1 MLPVPIRRIGKA
13 DIVGFGI
20 DAVAMFR
27 NSIQPAVHRPVA
39 GFGHDA
45 GWRNDR
51 HIRLV
56 GDTTGNGRSDI
67 IGFGENGVVVS
78 YNNGSNNFSAPS
90 LALGG
95 EFGASAEA
103 NSWAVS
109 KHVRYVA
116 DILKRGYVDIIG
128 FGDRGT
134 YISLNNGDGS
144 FAPARLAVPHFGFDP
159 IAGDFKR
166 ERHLRF
172 LGDVTGNGR
181 PDIVAFGETS
191 VQVSLNNGDGTFRD
205 ARPVIF
211 GFTYSSGGWRIDKHP
226 RMLADLTGD
235 GKVDIVGFAEA
246 GVYVALNIG
255 NGTFQEPRLVLNA
268 FGANAGGWQVD
279 AHPRYIADV
288 TGNGW
293 GDIVGFANG
302 GVFVALGNGDGTF
315 QPPKLVLEAFG
326 YEAGGWR
333 VGIHPRYVVDL
344 TGDGAADIVGIS
356 DSGVVVSYNDGKG
369 NFGPPQIICNHFGP
383 SQGWDVEKTVR
394 LVANL

>member
-1 MLPVPIRRIGKA
+1 
-13 DIVGFGI
+13 
-20 DAVAMFR
+20 MFR
-27 NSIQPAVHRPVA
+27 NSIQPAVYHPVA
-39 GFGHDA
+39 SFGHDA
-45 GWRNDR
+45 GGWRHDR
-51 HIRLV
+51 HLRLV

-78 YNNGSNNFSAPS
+78 YNNGSNNFSLPS
-90 LALGG
+90 FALAG

-103 NSWAVS
+103 NNWAVS

-116 DILKRGYVDIIG
+116 DLLKRGYVDIIG
-128 FGDRGT
+128 FGDRGVFV
-134 YISLNNGDGS
+134 SLNNGDGS
-144 FAPARLAVPHFGFDP
+144 FAPSRLAIPQFGCDVT
-159 IAGDFKR
+159 AGEYKR

-172 LGDVTGNGR
+172 LGDVTGDGR

-191 VQVSLNNGDGTFRD
+191 VNVSLNSGDGIFQD

-211 GFTYSSGGWRIDKHP
+211 GFTHGSGGWTIDRHP

-235 GKVDIVGFAEA
+235 GRVDIVGFADA

-255 NGTFQEPRLVLNA
+255 NGTFQEPRLVLDA
-268 FGANAGGWQVD
+268 FGAGGNAGGWQVG
-279 AHPRYIADV
+279 AHPRYVADV
-288 TGNGW
+288 TGNGR
-293 GDIVGFANG
+293 GDIVGFASG

-315 QPPKLVLEAFG
+315 QPPKLVLEEFG
-326 YEAGGWR
+326 FEAGGWR

-369 NFGPPQIICNHFGP
+369 NFGPPQTLCDHFGA

-394 LVANL
+394 FVANL